1 MKEEKI
7 SIHRVLPIVGMII
20 SAILASGVLCY
31 LNKLEIDQIVCVGFL
46 VLAFVPIIVFEL
58 TYERRRTMIGDNNQ
72 TTYKRA
78 MTGFL
83 ICNLI
88 MLGISFMPE
97 YFRPVIILPLIMAA
111 FSNDTL
117 GLITGLFFN
126 VLLAFTTGGSFYE
139 LLAYTVLVLVGGM
152 LSKVLKHM
160 EYRLYIGMIFLF
172 SCVLF
177 PNIFYYFANEEIV
190 FSNLILGMVN
200 GFVVAVYAIAL
211 FPNVREKTYREKHYY
226 YGDILTDDYIQV
238 REVRNYSMSEY
249 NHARKVSDI
258 AYKYALRLDLDADLA
273 AAAGFY
279 YRLGRW
285 EGDPPIENGV
295 RKAQELCFPDAL
307 IQILREYNATDDLP
321 STPESALVHIIDGLL
336 IKMELLDGEVGT
348 SQWNRE
354 VLIHQTLNEFS
365 SAGYYDKSGLSIN
378 AFLQIRGW
386 LAKEALL

>member
-200 GFVVAVYAIAL
+200 GFVVAVYAIAF

>member
-78 MTGFL
+78 MTGFF
-83 ICNLI
+83 ICSLI

-97 YFRPVIILPLIMAA
+97 YFRPVIILPLIMTA

-117 GLITGLFFN
+117 GMITGLFFN

-190 FSNLILGMVN
+190 FSNLIIGMVN